1 MQTEGLGP
9 DAHDYA
15 ALGISI
21 HQIFVAC
28 QSVEECIFGLMGDLE
43 KIAVSWRK
51 HGNNGYEILSHGKE
65 HGF

>member
-9 DAHDYA
+9 DASDYA

-28 QSVEECIFGLMGDLE
+28 QSVEESIFGLMGDVE
-43 KIAVSWRK
+43 KITILVFEKVAVS
-51 HGNNGYEILSHGKE
+51 
-65 HGF
+65 